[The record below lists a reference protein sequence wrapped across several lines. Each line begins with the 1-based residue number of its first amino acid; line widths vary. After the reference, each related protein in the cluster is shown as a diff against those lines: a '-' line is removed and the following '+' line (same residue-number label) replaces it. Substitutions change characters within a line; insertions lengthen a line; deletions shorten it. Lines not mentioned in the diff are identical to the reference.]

1 MLRFEILRECGRARV
16 GRLSLPNGVVDTPAF
31 MPVGTQATVKTLTPA
46 ELRLTGTQLMVCNTY
61 HLYLRPGHKR
71 IQALGGVSR
80 FMGWNGP
87 VLTDSG
93 GYQVY
98 SLSTLSRVD
107 DEGVEFQSHIDGSR
121 HLFTP
126 ELVVEIQ
133 EALGSDI
140 AMCLDECPPFP
151 VSRQQAEAAVRR
163 TTIWAERCKKA
174 ARKET
179 SLFGIVQGAT
189 YLDLRQKSCDEIAQL
204 DFPGY
209 AIGGLCLGEPSELT
223 YEITAEVSAR
233 LPFNRPRY
241 LMGAGYPEDII
252 AAVEC
257 GVDIFDC
264 VLPTRNGR
272 TGTAFVSSGCTT
284 GSERNGR
291 VLIRNAA
298 YALDDSPLDPNCD
311 CDTCQN
317 FSRAYLRHLFIA
329 GEALGPRLLTFHNL
343 WFFQSLFKKIR
354 KAIIDGNLAD
364 WHQDFLQTYLGGKE
378 KGSVLSESLREQN
391 KTKEE

>member
-1 MLRFEILRECGRARV
+1 MLKFEILATCGRARL
-16 GRLSLPNGVVDTPAF
+16 GRLYLPNGVVETPAF
-31 MPVGTQATVKTLTPA
+31 MPVGTQATVKTLTPN
-46 ELRLTGTQLMVCNTY
+46 ELRLTGTQLVVCNTY

-71 IQALGGVSR
+71 IQTLGGISR

-98 SLSTLSRVD
+98 SLSTLSRID
-107 DEGVEFQSHIDGSR
+107 DDGVEFQSHIDGSR
-121 HLFTP
+121 HRFTP

-151 VSRQQAEAAVRR
+151 VSRSQAEEAVRR
-163 TTIWAERCKKA
+163 TTTWAQRCKKR
-174 ARKET
+174 AREGT
-179 SLFGIVQGAT
+179 NLFGIIQGAT
-189 YLDLRQKSCDEIAQL
+189 YLDLRQKSCDEIVQI

-223 YEITAEVSAR
+223 YELTAAVSAR
-233 LPFNRPRY
+233 LPFDRPRY

-257 GVDIFDC
+257 GIDLFDC

-272 TGTAFVSSGCTT
+272 TGTAFVSSG
-284 GSERNGR
+284 RI
-291 VLIRNAA
+291 LIRNAE
-298 YALDDSPLDPNCD
+298 YALDESPLDPACD

-317 FSRAYLRHLFIA
+317 FSRAYLRHLFVA

-343 WFFQSLFKKIR
+343 WFFQSLLRKIR
-354 KAIIDGNLAD
+354 KAIADGNLTD
-364 WHQDFLQTYLGGKE
+364 WSEGFLKNYLGGKE
-378 KGSVLSESLREQN
+378 KGSVLSESLRE
-391 KTKEE
+391 